1 MYSQY
6 GIPKELITDNEPEFT
21 SHHFKK
27 CSKSWNFK
35 HQTVSPHYHQSNRS
49 MQTVKQTLKK
59 TRYDQQD
66 AYLALLPLNSQPNF
80 ENEISP
86 AQNYLTV
93 NSAQTYRQSN
103 SYFYK
108 IY

>member
-1 MYSQY
+1 
-6 GIPKELITDNEPEFT
+6 
-21 SHHFKK
+21 
-27 CSKSWNFK
+27 
-35 HQTVSPHYHQSNRS
+35 

-66 AYLALLPLNSQPNF
+66 AYLALLSLNSQSNF

-93 NSAQTYRQSN
+93 NSAQT
-103 SYFYK
+103 
-108 IY
+108 